1 MKKRNFG
8 HFKEVT
14 AQKNKCANKAA
25 VQALGNNWV
34 HSLGSGEG
42 SGEGLAGLRFKEVLS
57 RLLLDPYLGP
67 SPSPWPPSPGANPHA
82 AVLSFSQSSNAHGQ
96 PPPLTIC
103 LSVLG

>member
-42 SGEGLAGLRFKEVLS
+42 SGEGLAGLRGGE
-57 RLLLDPYLGP
+57 
-67 SPSPWPPSPGANPHA
+67 
-82 AVLSFSQSSNAHGQ
+82 SQFR
-96 PPPLTIC
+96 
-103 LSVLG
+103 VLGGVWAMLCGLWDLSSMTRGQTHASCFGSLESQQLDWRGSPE